1 MQKTKTTIK
10 KETMDETRSKQLVSA
25 QIGVMGAIEDLTS
38 ENFKLDIPFN
48 LKNDGETAITLEV
61 NLYGME
67 PGVFVE
73 TRFEVGWNPEIL
85 REIKMDA
92 SLNTYDLKYGY

>member
-1 MQKTKTTIK
+1 
-10 KETMDETRSKQLVSA
+10 MDETRSKQLVSA
-25 QIGVMGAIEDLTS
+25 QIGVMGAITDLTS

>member
-1 MQKTKTTIK
+1 
-10 KETMDETRSKQLVSA
+10 MDETRSKQPVSA
-25 QIGVMGAIEDLTS
+25 QIGMMGVITDLTT
-38 ENFKLDIPFN
+38 ENFRLDIPFN

-67 PGVFVE
+67 PGEFIE
-73 TRFEVGWNPEIL
+73 TRFEVGWNPEII

>member
-1 MQKTKTTIK
+1 
-10 KETMDETRSKQLVSA
+10 MDETRSKQPVSA
-25 QIGVMGAIEDLTS
+25 QIGMMGVITDLTT
-38 ENFKLDIPFN
+38 ENFRLDIPFN

-67 PGVFVE
+67 PGEFIE
-73 TRFEVGWNPEIL
+73 TRLEVGWNPEII